1 MSAYATRTIKDT
13 DYLCITAMLRARE
26 TNMVTRD
33 KLERMLE
40 EPDFAGAC
48 RIAAECGYPDMSGMR
63 IREVEDTLSEHRHQ
77 EFEDVASMV
86 PDVALLDLFRLKF
99 DYHSAKALVKSNGV
113 AKHLITYDG
122 RGEASTILKYY
133 MQQDVSMLPLP
144 LGEAIKD
151 SRSMLSRTGNPC
163 LADNILDHAY
173 YGELIDIAESTGLPF
188 AVGYARLVVDT
199 ANLRTL
205 IRARAAG
212 KRPEIIHELL
222 FEGGTVLRESLIE
235 FTEATDALV
244 QLFAPA
250 GLETAAQKGVEVLSG
265 GSMTDFERECDNA
278 INAYLSDAERI
289 GFGPEVVIAYLAA
302 VENEVMSLRI
312 VLTGKLMGIAPEI
325 LRERLRESYV

>member
-1 MSAYATRTIKDT
+1 MSATKTIENT
-13 DYLCITAMLRARE
+13 SYLCITAMLRARE
-26 TNMVTRD
+26 TNMVTRE

-48 RIAAECGYPDMSGMR
+48 RIAAECGYPDMSGMK

-77 EFEDVASMV
+77 EFEDIAAMV
-86 PDVALLDLFRLKF
+86 PDIALLDMFRLKF

-144 LGEAIKD
+144 LGEAIRD
-151 SRSMLSRTGNPC
+151 ARSMLSRTGNPC

-173 YGELIDIAESTGLPF
+173 YGELIAIAESTGLPF
-188 AVGYARLVVDT
+188 AVNYAKLVIDT

-212 KRPEIIHELL
+212 KRPEIVQELL
-222 FEGGTVLRESLIE
+222 FEGGTVLLGNLLDY
-235 FTEATDALV
+235 TEATDALA

-250 GLETAAQKGVEVLSG
+250 GLEDAAQKGVAVLSG
-265 GSMTDFERECDNA
+265 GSMTDFERACDNA
-278 INAYLSDAERI
+278 VNDYLADAERI

-302 VENEVMSLRI
+302 VECEVTSLRM
-312 VLTGKLMGIAPEI
+312 VLTGKLMGIPAET

>member
-1 MSAYATRTIKDT
+1 LSAYAKKTIENT

-26 TNMVTRD
+26 TNMLTRG

-48 RIAAECGYPDMSGMR
+48 RIAVECGYPDMSGMR
-63 IREVEDTLSEHRHQ
+63 IREVEDVLSEHRHR
-77 EFEDVASMV
+77 EFADVASMI
-86 PDVALLDLFRLKF
+86 PDIALLDLFRLKY

-122 RGEASTILKYY
+122 RGEAGTILKYY

-144 LGEAIKD
+144 LGEAIRE

-173 YGELIDIAESTGLPF
+173 YGELLEIAESTGLPF
-188 AVGYARLVVDT
+188 AVNYARLVIDT

-212 KRPEIIHELL
+212 KRPEIIGELL
-222 FEGGTVLRESLIE
+222 FEGGSVLRESLE
-235 FTEATDALV
+235 EHLEATDALV
-244 QLFAPA
+244 QLFTPA
-250 GLETAAQKGVEVLSG
+250 GLEAAAQKGVEVLEG

-278 INAYLSDAERI
+278 VNAYLSDAERV
-289 GFGPEVVIAYLAA
+289 GFGPEAVIAYLAA
-302 VENEVMSLRI
+302 VENEVTSLRV
-312 VLTGKLMGIAPEI
+312 VLTGKLTGIAPDI